1 MTDKP
6 EKGDLPPEDSKK
18 PRKKKAEPS
27 APSPTQSSGSKTK
40 IITWDCQD
48 GCGNVNTRRISIKKI
63 VNDDVCDYC
72 GKRYHEPYTISVV
85 DTKDKKP
92 AKPADSGSV
101 SSKPKLP
108 RKKKGKKPDNDKT
121 KDKEQEQEEE

>member
-27 APSPTQSSGSKTK
+27 APSPTQSKTK

-85 DTKDKKP
+85 DTKEKKP
-92 AKPADSGSV
+92 ATPPASGSSSS

-108 RKKKGKKPDNDKT
+108 RKKKTDKPDNDKKN
-121 KDKEQEQEEE
+121 KDKEK